1 MTDLFEIESYASFC
15 YASVIFSSSSSL
27 TSEDLKTCLTRPYW
41 QLWSPPRP
49 KQRRG
54 VLCYRTV
61 LTARC
66 KTVHIEKIGG
76 MIENIIK
83 ISGHFDKKK
92 KIPKNK
98 GQNQRGRDGTVA
110 SKCISVHTYTDC
122 AFKIKAETGWGFKV
136 SDVQWMQ
143 FKHQRCPSLKPLEI
157 AVFSL

>member
-66 KTVHIEKIGG
+66 ETVQKEKIGG

-83 ISGHFDKKK
+83 ISGHFDKKNPK
-92 KIPKNK
+92 KQRTKPKGK
-98 GQNQRGRDGTVA
+98 GRYRGIEMYFGTH
-110 SKCISVHTYTDC
+110 VH
-122 AFKIKAETGWGFKV
+122 
-136 SDVQWMQ
+136 
-143 FKHQRCPSLKPLEI
+143 
-157 AVFSL
+157 

>member
-92 KIPKNK
+92 KKSQKTKDKTK
-98 GQNQRGRDGTVA
+98 GEGTVPWHRNVFRYTRTLIVP
-110 SKCISVHTYTDC
+110 SK
-122 AFKIKAETGWGFKV
+122 
-136 SDVQWMQ
+136 
-143 FKHQRCPSLKPLEI
+143 
-157 AVFSL
+157 

>member
-1 MTDLFEIESYASFC
+1 MFEIESYASFC

-54 VLCYRTV
+54 VRCYRTV

-66 KTVHIEKIGG
+66 ETVQKEKIGG

-92 KIPKNK
+92 KQKTKDKTK
-98 GQNQRGRDGTVA
+98 GEGTVPWHRNVFRYTRTLIVP
-110 SKCISVHTYTDC
+110 SK
-122 AFKIKAETGWGFKV
+122 
-136 SDVQWMQ
+136 
-143 FKHQRCPSLKPLEI
+143 
-157 AVFSL
+157 

>member
-15 YASVIFSSSSSL
+15 YASIIFSSSSSL

-61 LTARC
+61 LTARSETMQ
-66 KTVHIEKIGG
+66 KEKIGG

-83 ISGHFDKKK
+83 ISGHFNKKK
-92 KIPKNK
+92 SQKAKDKTK
-98 GQNQRGRDGTVA
+98 GEGTVPWHRNVFW
-110 SKCISVHTYTDC
+110 SHVHWLC
-122 AFKIKAETGWGFKV
+122 LQNKSWNRLSKV
-136 SDVQWMQ
+136 SKYQM
-143 FKHQRCPSLKPLEI
+143 CSECSLSTTCVLLWNI
-157 AVFSL
+157 